1 LRKVHDHAAERF
13 SPASVCKGFLF
24 RAAYLSTRRLT
35 QPITPMSQDEEGAPP
50 LSARLPDIA
59 AWAEIALALI
69 AVGFVLDV
77 ARILVLPIVA
87 AFVVGA
93 MVSPAGRFLERWQV
107 PRFLS
112 AILIV
117 CATAGLLALIIALIS
132 APLAE
137 WVTRLPELGA
147 TLKDKLHVL
156 DAPLAWWR
164 NIQGM
169 LGIDTNSAASLL
181 PTPNF
186 DWLQTT
192 FGILSSTL
200 TGIPFFLVVLL
211 LFIASWPDLRRG
223 LVLTFAQRE
232 SRLTALKILNEIE
245 AKLAAYLRTV
255 ALINICVGVATGVI
269 CLVTGTPDA
278 IGLGVLAATLNFI
291 PILGP
296 IVMAS
301 VLLVVG
307 LVVAPSLGAGLLPV
321 AGFVLVVSIEGQFI
335 TPAIIGR
342 HLSLNGLAVI
352 LSLAFWSWLWGPLG
366 AFLSSP
372 LLIVALILKEHLAPE
387 EPG

>member
-1 LRKVHDHAAERF
+1 M
-13 SPASVCKGFLF
+13 
-24 RAAYLSTRRLT
+24 
-35 QPITPMSQDEEGAPP
+35 TPVPQDDEVAP
-50 LSARLPDIA
+50 LGARLSNFA
-59 AWAEIALALI
+59 AWAQIVLALT
-69 AVGFVLDV
+69 AVGFVLEV
-77 ARILVLPIVA
+77 GRIVFLPIIA

-93 MVSPAGRFLERWQV
+93 MVSPAARFLEHLRL
-107 PRFLS
+107 PRFLA

-117 CATAGLLALIIALIS
+117 LATAGLLALVIALIS

-137 WVTRLPELGA
+137 WVTRVPELGA
-147 TLKDKLHVL
+147 TLKDKLHAF

-164 NIQGM
+164 NLQSAM
-169 LGIDTNSAASLL
+169 GIDPNSAASLL

-192 FGILSSTL
+192 FSFLSSTL
-200 TGIPFFLVVLL
+200 TGFPFFLVVLL
-211 LFIASWPDLRRG
+211 LFIASWPDLRRA
-223 LVLTFAQRE
+223 LVLTFAERE

-255 ALINICVGVATGVI
+255 ALINLCVGLATGIV
-269 CLVTGTPDA
+269 CLITGTPDA

-307 LVVAPSLGAGLLPV
+307 LVVAPTLGAGLLPV
-321 AGFVLVVSIEGQFI
+321 AGFVLVVSVEGQFI

-372 LLIVALILKEHLAPE
+372 LLIVALILKEHLATE
-387 EPG
+387 EPS

>member
-1 LRKVHDHAAERF
+1 M
-13 SPASVCKGFLF
+13 
-24 RAAYLSTRRLT
+24 T
-35 QPITPMSQDEEGAPP
+35 PIPEDDEDSP
-50 LSARLPDIA
+50 LSVRLSDFA
-59 AWAEIALALI
+59 AWAQIALAFI
-69 AVGFVLDV
+69 AIGFVLEV
-77 ARILVLPIVA
+77 GRAVFLPIVA

-93 MVSPAGRFLERWQV
+93 MVSPAARILEQWRA

-117 CATAGLLALIIALIS
+117 FATAGLLVLVIALIS

-137 WVTRLPELGA
+137 WVTRVPELGA
-147 TLKDKLHVL
+147 TLKDKLQIF

-164 NIQGM
+164 NIQST
-169 LGIDTNSAASLL
+169 LGIDPNSAASLQ

-186 DWLQTT
+186 DWLKTT

-211 LFIASWPDLRRG
+211 LFIAGWPDLRRA

-255 ALINICVGVATGVI
+255 ALINVCVGLATGVI
-269 CLVTGTPDA
+269 CLGTGTPDA

-307 LVVAPSLGAGLLPV
+307 LVVAPTLGAGLLPV

-335 TPAIIGR
+335 TPSIIGR